1 MAVLLRNNVTATLA
15 TALSATDTGIALTS
29 GHGARFPSL
38 GAGEY
43 FYATLSGPTTGPEIV
58 KVTTRVGDA
67 LTVVRAQEGTVGQ
80 HFPSGGRVEMRVTA
94 ASITDLVDEHDQAS
108 EITIA
113 DAGNYYTSTNVE
125 GALQELRAPVVNNF
139 TGNGST
145 VAYTLSSALGFGT
158 LTDIH
163 IDGVYQYKNTYTVS
177 GTTLTFS
184 EAPPL
189 NAAIEVV
196 VR

>member
-1 MAVLLRNNVTATLA
+1 MTVILKNNAVSTL
-15 TALSATDTGIALTS
+15 TTPISASDTGIVVAS
-29 GHGARFPSL
+29 GAQFPTL
-38 GAGEY
+38 AGGDY
-43 FYATLSGPTTGPEIV
+43 FYATLVSPAGTTEIV
-58 KVTTRVGDA
+58 KVTARVGNSM
-67 LTVVRAQEGTVGQ
+67 TVVRAQDGSSAASFTAG
-80 HFPSGGRVEMRVTA
+80 SLVEMRVNA
-94 ASITDLVDEHDQAS
+94 ASIRELRDEAS
-108 EITIA
+108 EISIA
-113 DAGNYYTSTNVE
+113 DAGGYYTSTNVE
-125 GALQELRAPVVNNF
+125 GALQEARVRTPTVDSF
-139 TGNGST
+139 TGDGVT
-145 VAYTLSSALGFGT
+145 LVYTLSSALGLGG

>member
-1 MAVLLRNNVTATLA
+1 
-15 TALSATDTGIALTS
+15 
-29 GHGARFPSL
+29 
-38 GAGEY
+38 
-43 FYATLSGPTTGPEIV
+43 
-58 KVTTRVGDA
+58 
-67 LTVVRAQEGTVGQ
+67 
-80 HFPSGGRVEMRVTA
+80 
-94 ASITDLVDEHDQAS
+94 
-108 EITIA
+108 
-113 DAGNYYTSTNVE
+113 
-125 GALQELRAPVVNNF
+125 LRAPAVNNF